1 MKRKIKLFYTNFL
14 IIMNIKETAR
24 QLPEEPGIY
33 KFFDKNDILL
43 YVGKAKN
50 LKKRVSSYFMNEKNQ
65 IGKIRYLVAQIQR
78 IEYTVVDSEYDALLL
93 ENNLIK
99 KHQPKYNSAL
109 KDGKS
114 YPFLCVTNE
123 RFPRVLPVRKV
134 IKNGSAYYGPYPNIS
149 LMHTLNELIK
159 TLFPLRN
166 CTLNLTEKNIKNK
179 KFKVCLEY
187 HLGNCLGPCEGLQ
200 RETDYTNSIS
210 QVENILKG
218 HLSQVM
224 EYLKSLIKLS
234 VEKMEFEKAE
244 ILKNKL
250 ESLSNYRSKSTVV
263 NSNLNNLDVY
273 SIQSEKNI
281 AFISYLR
288 VVSGC
293 VVISRVFEF
302 KKKLEEHDS
311 EVLELA
317 IAKITD
323 EYQSRPDEII
333 LPVKVF
339 LPDSPIPI
347 TIPAKGDKKKLL
359 QLAYRNLLYYKK
371 DYLNQKQTL
380 KNKYKKSKTLER
392 LKTDLNLSD
401 IPEYI
406 ECIDNSNFQGAF
418 PVAALVCFRKG
429 KPSKS
434 DYRKFH
440 IKSVTGIDDF
450 ASMKEIVTRRYKRLT
465 NENKPLPNLLIIDG
479 GKGQLSATVEA
490 LKEMNLYGKFQVIGI
505 AKKLEEI
512 YFPGDS
518 TPVHIDKRSPS
529 LKLIQ
534 QIRNEAH
541 RFAISFHRRTRSK
554 NIEKTITTK
563 DDARIQPI
571 VALPNLPSE

>member
-1 MKRKIKLFYTNFL
+1 
-14 IIMNIKETAR
+14 MNIKETAR

>member
-1 MKRKIKLFYTNFL
+1 
-14 IIMNIKETAR
+14 
-24 QLPEEPGIY
+24 
-33 KFFDKNDILL
+33 
-43 YVGKAKN
+43 
-50 LKKRVSSYFMNEKNQ
+50 MNEKNQ